1 MGFDKP
7 DLGFLI
13 HLGIP
18 KTLTDYY
25 QQIGRAGRKLENA
38 DCVLI
43 SLPDDDDVNEYF
55 IMNKVP
61 EQPISDTV
69 LSLIPN
75 TPHEIDLNEI
85 DISKID
91 ASRYKI
97 KKIAE
102 RLELDEYIQEND
114 NGLFSKI
121 NDESSY
127 NTTSVQPLLTQARGQ
142 YQEVKDFLESDQC
155 LMSIL
160 LTHFNQEIENDFK

>member
-1 MGFDKP
+1 MCISGQEKALRNAFSVENKLLNNEIKVVIATTALGMGFDKP

-75 TPHEIDLNEI
+75 TPDEIDLNEI

-102 RLELDEYIQEND
+102 IALRPRLAPERQFRLI
-114 NGLFSKI
+114 G
-121 NDESSY
+121 
-127 NTTSVQPLLTQARGQ
+127 
-142 YQEVKDFLESDQC
+142 
-155 LMSIL
+155 
-160 LTHFNQEIENDFK
+160 